1 MQCPPKAKFTR
12 DEIIEKALDIVHTE
26 GIDRL
31 TSRELGA
38 QLGSSARPIFTV
50 FESMDEVKLE
60 VIRHAREL
68 YRQYVDRGLKARLA
82 FQGVGVAYITFA
94 LEEPKLFQ
102 LLFMN
107 AQTTKDDAGE
117 AVSVNVSQI
126 LPLID
131 DSYEKILRSVQEPYG
146 LDRQTADRLYQ
157 HLWIYTHGIAAMC
170 ATRLCNYTMEQMK
183 EMMKEVFDG
192 LLFRIKN
199 EQQSNTL
206 QQADGE

>member
-1 MQCPPKAKFTR
+1 MPPKAKFTR
-12 DEIIEKALDIVHTE
+12 DEILQKALEIVRTE

-38 QLGSSARPIFTV
+38 KLGSSARPVFTV
-50 FESMDEVKLE
+50 FENMDEVKQE
-60 VIRHAREL
+60 VIRYAKEL
-68 YRQYVDRGLKARLA
+68 YSQYVEQGLKAKLA

-94 LEEPKLFQ
+94 MEESKLFQ

-107 AQTTKDDAGE
+107 AQTDENDTGE
-117 AVSVNVSQI
+117 IISVNVSQI

-131 DSYEKILRSVQEPYG
+131 ESYEKILQSVQKPYG

-157 HLWIYTHGIAAMC
+157 HLWIYTHGIATMC
-170 ATRLCNYTMEQMK
+170 ATSLCNYTIEQMK

-192 LLFRIKN
+192 LLLLIKSK
-199 EQQSNTL
+199 EQ
-206 QQADGE
+206 

>member
-1 MQCPPKAKFTR
+1 MPPKAKFTR

-131 DSYEKILRSVQEPYG
+131 DSYEKILCSVQEPYG

>member
-1 MQCPPKAKFTR
+1 MPPKAKFTR
-12 DEIIEKALDIVHTE
+12 NEIIEKALDIVHTE

-68 YRQYVDRGLKARLA
+68 YRQYVERGLKARLA

-117 AVSVNVSQI
+117 TVSVNVSKI

-192 LLFRIKN
+192 LLSRIKN

>member
-1 MQCPPKAKFTR
+1 MPPKAKFTR

-82 FQGVGVAYITFA
+82 FQGAGVAYITFA

>member
-1 MQCPPKAKFTR
+1 MPPKAKFTR

-157 HLWIYTHGIAAMC
+157 HLWMYTHGLADMC

>member
-1 MQCPPKAKFTR
+1 MPPKAKFTR
-12 DEIIEKALDIVHTE
+12 NEIIEKALDIVHTE

-68 YRQYVDRGLKARLA
+68 YRQYVERGLKAKLA

-192 LLFRIKN
+192 LLSRIKN

>member
-1 MQCPPKAKFTR
+1 MPPKAKFTR

-146 LDRQTADRLYQ
+146 LDRQTLPAFMD
-157 HLWIYTHGIAAMC
+157 IYPRNCCHVRDKTMQLHDGTDERNDEGSFRRAAFPH
-170 ATRLCNYTMEQMK
+170 K
-183 EMMKEVFDG
+183 E
-192 LLFRIKN
+192 
-199 EQQSNTL
+199 
-206 QQADGE
+206 

>member
-1 MQCPPKAKFTR
+1 MPPKAKFTR

-50 FESMDEVKLE
+50 FESMVEVKLE

>member
-1 MQCPPKAKFTR
+1 MPPKAKFTR

-38 QLGSSARPIFTV
+38 QLGSSARRIFTV

>member
-1 MQCPPKAKFTR
+1 MPPKAKFTR

-199 EQQSNTL
+199 EQQSNTP

>member
-1 MQCPPKAKFTR
+1 MPPKAKFTR

-68 YRQYVDRGLKARLA
+68 YRQYVNRGLKARLA

>member
-1 MQCPPKAKFTR
+1 MSPKAKFTR

>member
-1 MQCPPKAKFTR
+1 
-12 DEIIEKALDIVHTE
+12 
-26 GIDRL
+26 
-31 TSRELGA
+31 
-38 QLGSSARPIFTV
+38 
-50 FESMDEVKLE
+50 MDEVKLE

>member
-1 MQCPPKAKFTR
+1 MPPKAKFTR
-12 DEIIEKALDIVHTE
+12 NEIIEKALDIVHTE

-68 YRQYVDRGLKARLA
+68 YRQYVERGLKAKLA

-117 AVSVNVSQI
+117 TVSVNVSQI

-131 DSYEKILRSVQEPYG
+131 NSYEKILRSVQEPYG

-192 LLFRIKN
+192 LLSRIKN

>member
-1 MQCPPKAKFTR
+1 MPPKAKFTR

>member
-1 MQCPPKAKFTR
+1 MPPKAKFTR

-146 LDRQTADRLYQ
+146 LDRQTADRLYK
-157 HLWIYTHGIAAMC
+157 HLWIYTHGIASLC
-170 ATRLCNYTMEQMK
+170 ATKMCRFTDEEISTMITEVCVSILKKIK
-183 EMMKEVFDG
+183 EEENND
-192 LLFRIKN
+192 
-199 EQQSNTL
+199 
-206 QQADGE
+206 

>member
-1 MQCPPKAKFTR
+1 
-12 DEIIEKALDIVHTE
+12 
-26 GIDRL
+26 
-31 TSRELGA
+31 
-38 QLGSSARPIFTV
+38 
-50 FESMDEVKLE
+50 
-60 VIRHAREL
+60 
-68 YRQYVDRGLKARLA
+68 
-82 FQGVGVAYITFA
+82 YITFA
-94 LEEPKLFQ
+94 LEEPNLFQ

-107 AQTTKDDAGE
+107 AQTEKNDAGE
-117 AVSVNVSQI
+117 IVSVNVSHI

-192 LLFRIKN
+192 LLFRIKSAK
-199 EQQSNTL
+199 Q
-206 QQADGE
+206 

>member
-1 MQCPPKAKFTR
+1 MPPKAKFTR

-131 DSYEKILRSVQEPYG
+131 DSYEKILLSVQEPYG

-206 QQADGE
+206 QQANGE

>member
-1 MQCPPKAKFTR
+1 MPPKAKFTR
-12 DEIIEKALDIVHTE
+12 DEIIEKALQIVRTE

-50 FESMDEVKLE
+50 FESMDEVKQE
-60 VIRHAREL
+60 VIQYAKEL
-68 YRQYVDRGLKARLA
+68 YRQYVEQGLKAKLA
-82 FQGVGVAYITFA
+82 FQGVGVAYITLA
-94 LEEPKLFQ
+94 MEEPQLFQ

-107 AQTTKDDAGE
+107 APAEKTDTEETA
-117 AVSVNVSQI
+117 SVNVSQI

-131 DSYEKILRSVQEPYG
+131 ESYEKILRSVQEPYG

-157 HLWIYTHGIAAMC
+157 HLWIYTHGIATMC
-170 ATRLCNYTMEQMK
+170 ATKLCNYTMEQMK

-192 LLFRIKN
+192 LLLLIRSKD
-199 EQQSNTL
+199 Q
-206 QQADGE
+206 

>member
-1 MQCPPKAKFTR
+1 MPPKAKFTR
-12 DEIIEKALDIVHTE
+12 NEIIEKALDIVHTE

-68 YRQYVDRGLKARLA
+68 YRQYVERGLKAKLA

-94 LEEPKLFQ
+94 LKEPKLFQ

-192 LLFRIKN
+192 LLSRIKN

>member
-1 MQCPPKAKFTR
+1 MPPKAKFTR
-12 DEIIEKALDIVHTE
+12 NEIIEKALDIVHTE

-68 YRQYVDRGLKARLA
+68 YRQYVERGLKAKLA

-117 AVSVNVSQI
+117 TVSVNVSQI

-192 LLFRIKN
+192 LLSRIKN

>member
-1 MQCPPKAKFTR
+1 MPPKAKFTR

-206 QQADGE
+206 QQANGE

>member
-1 MQCPPKAKFTR
+1 MPPKAKFTR

-131 DSYEKILRSVQEPYG
+131 NSYEKILRSVQEPYG